1 MTCVTCAPYHDR
13 VKYIVKIAFISG
25 KIMTREDERLSRVKQ
40 QRSKKAIDL
49 AMQARWQEAVSVN
62 QSIVQDFP
70 EDVDAFNRL
79 GRAYMELGRYKQ
91 AREAYENAVK
101 LDPYNAIASRNIR
114 RLNDIKETEAAE
126 VETSKVEPQQFIEE
140 IGKAGVVTLIELT
153 PKEKRAYV
161 VAGDRV
167 VLKAAGSVLTV
178 ESSRGGYI
186 GRVEAKHAQ
195 RIARLMQGGNQYSA
209 TVVRSTA
216 DGMTVM
222 IRETSQHP
230 SQAGKLSFP
239 PKGMEEFRAYATDK
253 MLKLEEGEGEEEES
267 GYTII
272 GGDEIEVLPE
282 EAEGVDDNGNEED

>member
-1 MTCVTCAPYHDR
+1 
-13 VKYIVKIAFISG
+13 
-25 KIMTREDERLSRVKQ
+25 MTREDERLSRIKQ
-40 QRSKKAIDL
+40 QRSKEAIDL
-49 AMQARWQEAVSVN
+49 AMQARWQEAVSAN
-62 QSIVQDFP
+62 RAIVQEFP
-70 EDVDAFNRL
+70 EDVDAYNRL
-79 GRAYMELGRYKQ
+79 GRAYMELGRYKL
-91 AREAYENAVK
+91 AREAYKNAVK

-114 RLNDIKETEAAE
+114 RLNDIKETVAAE
-126 VETSKVEPQQFIEE
+126 VEPVKVEPQQFIEE
-140 IGKAGVVTLIELT
+140 IGKAGVVTLNELA

-167 VLKAAGSVLTV
+167 VLKASGSILTV
-178 ESSRGGYI
+178 ESSRGEYI

-253 MLKLEEGEGEEEES
+253 MLKVEDEEGEEDES

-282 EAEGVDDNGNEED
+282 EAEGADDNGNDED